1 MDLNKFDVSELSR
14 ATFDRADTKFD
25 TRITAKHD
33 ILDRIEKSTV
43 WGIKRYESN
52 KHLKEGYIYDEQECK
67 DIFDGMPQFSV
78 INGNV
83 LTNEGIGNLLQLI
96 ATTGGV
102 QWANA
107 NAYLGTG
114 TSATGEAATD
124 TGLIAG
130 AVYKAM
136 DSTWPQIASQT
147 VTWQSTFAS
156 ADANQAWNEYSVST
170 TSLDTG
176 KNLNRKTSA
185 QGTKVS
191 GQSWQLQLAITF
203 S

>member
-1 MDLNKFDVSELSR
+1 MDINKFDV
-14 ATFDRADTKFD
+14 AQTKVD
-25 TRITAKHD
+25 ARITPRHD
-33 ILDRIEKSTV
+33 IFDRIEKSTV

-67 DIFDGMPQFSV
+67 DVFDGMPQFST
-78 INGNV
+78 IKGNV
-83 LTNEGIGNLLQLI
+83 LLNEGIGNLLQLI

-102 QWANA
+102 QWATG

-124 TGLIAG
+124 TGLLAG

-136 DSTWPQIASQT
+136 DSTWPQIVTQT